1 MLESDATG
9 DTALAN
15 PQSLNERYMQ
25 NVIKNMSKEK
35 RDKLK
40 QKLEEADNSPNNSD
54 IMPISSPYQVLDIQ
68 DTMEEPEGEEVNTIL
83 EVTV

>member
-1 MLESDATG
+1 MLESDTTG

-40 QKLEEADNSPNNSD
+40 R
-54 IMPISSPYQVLDIQ
+54 
-68 DTMEEPEGEEVNTIL
+68 
-83 EVTV
+83 